1 MRYIIS
7 IICLLFS
14 ISVFAE
20 NWGEMTWGTGTWGE
34 EVILPPDED
43 EDQDN
48 DGMLDSWEEQYGVDD
63 PNADEDG
70 DGFTNLEEFQNGTN
84 PTVPE
89 NSNTEECE
97 DVKHAFYS
105 FEENTVTVPII
116 DAPIYDLITEEPT
129 GQFIAFYALLKF
141 KDSPD
146 RLSIDKIELLKNVT
160 PDLNCHAVYREID
173 KTLKIPFIEVP
184 TVAFIA
190 NQPVVLGTDI
200 FSATL
205 KFMPISEIF
214 KLDSITQLP
223 SEDK

>member
-34 EVILPPDED
+34 EITLAPDEN
-43 EDQDN
+43 EDKDN

-70 DGFTNLEEFQNGTN
+70 DGFINLEEFQNGTN
-84 PTVPE
+84 PIVAE
-89 NSNTEECE
+89 NSNSECE

-116 DAPIYDLITEEPT
+116 DAPIYDLITKQPT
-129 GQFIAFYALLKF
+129 GQFTALYALLNF
-141 KDSPD
+141 KAPD
-146 RLSIDKIELLKNVT
+146 RLSIDKLELLKNVT

-173 KTLKIPFIEVP
+173 KTLKIPFIEIP
-184 TVAFIA
+184 ILTFIA
-190 NQPVVLGTDI
+190 NQPVVIGTEI
-200 FSATL
+200 LSATL
-205 KFMPISEIF
+205 KFMPISQIF
-214 KLDSITQLP
+214 KVDSITALP
-223 SEDK
+223 SED